1 MVNLS
6 QEYWQRLPFDRRGKS
21 PWVGFELR
29 RTLLGANA
37 GSVRIDS
44 DPFVVTV
51 GQEVFMALRLEDK
64 KALVAEVSAVAGDSV
79 TAVAAEYR
87 GLSVAEMTALRK
99 EARNAGVYMRVV
111 KNTLAR
117 RAVEGTDFECMQDTL
132 KGPLLLAFAKDDPGA
147 AARVIKN
154 FAKEHDA
161 LKAVSLAAGGQLM
174 PGSDLAKLADL
185 PTLDQARAM
194 LLGVMVAPM
203 SQLVRTLAEPPAMLA
218 RTLSARGE
226 QEAA

>member
-1 MVNLS
+1 
-6 QEYWQRLPFDRRGKS
+6 
-21 PWVGFELR
+21 
-29 RTLLGANA
+29 
-37 GSVRIDS
+37 
-44 DPFVVTV
+44 
-51 GQEVFMALRLEDK
+51 MALRLEDK
-64 KALVAEVSAVAGDSV
+64 KALVQEVNAVAGDSV

-87 GLSVAEMTALRK
+87 GLTVAEMTELRK

-117 RAVEGTDFECMQDTL
+117 RAVEGTEFECMQDTL
-132 KGPLLLAFAKDDPGA
+132 KGPILLAFAKDDPGA

-161 LKAVSLAAGGQLM
+161 LQAVSLSAGGQLL
-174 PGSDLAKLADL
+174 PASDLATLADL

-194 LLGVMVAPM
+194 LLGVMMAPM
-203 SQLVRTLAEPPAMLA
+203 TKLARTLAEPSAMLA
-218 RTLSARGE
+218 RTLSARSS

>member
-1 MVNLS
+1 
-6 QEYWQRLPFDRRGKS
+6 
-21 PWVGFELR
+21 
-29 RTLLGANA
+29 
-37 GSVRIDS
+37 
-44 DPFVVTV
+44 
-51 GQEVFMALRLEDK
+51 MALRLEDK

-79 TAVAAEYR
+79 SAVAAEYR

-147 AARVIKN
+147 AARVIKD